1 MEINGIEITH
11 PDKQMF
17 PDFDV
22 TKEDIAKYYH
32 KAAKYMVP
40 FLKGRPV
47 TLVRSPEGVG
57 KGVFYQR
64 HPGEYFPDF
73 IGEAKIKD
81 EGKTEIYITI
91 DAEEDLIYLANQG
104 VIEFHAWGS
113 ETKDQDRPD
122 MVIWDLDPSP
132 EVEWKW
138 VVDAALAINETLTK
152 LKLETFVKVSGSKGI
167 HVYIPIEP
175 KHDWDTVKQFSLEIA
190 EFLVGQDPKH
200 YTTEIRKD
208 NRVGKIFIDYLRN
221 NKGGTAVS
229 PFSLRAKSK
238 PAISLPIK
246 WSDVDY
252 KLEPNGFLINDTSL
266 TANHP
271 WKNFFDIKQQLPL

>member
-1 MEINGIEITH
+1 MEISGIEITH
-11 PDKQMF
+11 PDKLMF
-17 PDFDV
+17 PGSKV
-22 TKEDIAKYYH
+22 TKGDIAEYYS
-32 KAAKYMVP
+32 KVAKLMVP

-47 TLVRSPEGVG
+47 TLVRSPEGVD

-64 HPGEYFPDF
+64 HPGEYFPDY
-73 IGEAKIKD
+73 IGRVKIRAN
-81 EGKTEIYITI
+81 EEVETYITV
-91 DAEEDLIYLANQG
+91 DSEEDLVYLANQG

-113 ETKDQDRPD
+113 KSKDEDRPD

-138 VVDAALAINETLTK
+138 VVDAALIINEVLTK
-152 LKLETFVKVSGSKGI
+152 LKLKTFVKVSGSKGI
-167 HVYIPIEP
+167 HVYIPIQP

-190 EFLVGQDPKH
+190 EFLVGKDPEH
-200 YTTEIRKD
+200 YTTEVRKE

-238 PAISLPIK
+238 PAISLPIR

-252 KLEPNGFLINDTSL
+252 KLEPNGFLIGDTKL
-266 TANHP
+266 TASHP
-271 WKNFFDIKQQLPL
+271 WQDFFETKQDLPL